1 MPFPLPIISCP
12 LLYVLGSNDG
22 RRVTTFNNH
31 LELDAMAMTGYLI
44 EE

>member
-1 MPFPLPIISCP
+1 
-12 LLYVLGSNDG
+12 VLGSNDG